1 MSTGSLGQG
10 ISAAS
15 GMAVSAKMF
24 NEDYRVYAILG
35 DGELQEGQVWETF
48 MSAAHFNLDNLVAIV
63 DSNDLQIDG
72 NVSKVMPVQPLTD
85 KFLAFNW
92 HVINI
97 DGHDFDQIRNALK
110 EARETKGK
118 PTVIICKTIKG
129 KGVSYMENNAGWHGK
144 APNKEEFLQAMEELK

>member
-1 MSTGSLGQG
+1 
-10 ISAAS
+10 
-15 GMAVSAKMF
+15 MAVSAKMF

-35 DGELQEGQVWETF
+35 DGGITRRSSLKHLCPKF
-48 MSAAHFNLDNLVAIV
+48 AHFKLDNLVAIV

-110 EARETKGK
+110 EAKKARKTNSYNLQNNKRK
-118 PTVIICKTIKG
+118 RRFIWKTLIC
-129 KGVSYMENNAGWHGK
+129 MEKHQMKNFYKLWKN
-144 APNKEEFLQAMEELK
+144 